1 VSVKKQEILEIPI
14 LGMDCA
20 ECTQHVKSAISG
32 LRGVTSVQVLL
43 ASEKAIVL
51 IDPDHVD
58 LTRIATAVKS
68 AGYSVRAGEEVDSPK
83 TNYGDI
89 SRHMF
94 TVLGLVFGVVL
105 FVVVFGEWLGLFAE
119 VTTMV
124 PFPVGL
130 MIVLLAGL
138 PVFKNVLQA
147 AINKRITAHTLMS
160 LGAIAALIVGQWAT
174 AAVVVFFM
182 RIGDY
187 IERFTT
193 ERARRAVKEL
203 DTLAPQK
210 ARVIRDGVE
219 VEIELQD
226 VNPGEIVVVRPGE
239 MIPVDGEVISGQAT
253 VDQATITGESM
264 PVEAGP
270 GTQVYAATLATL
282 GSLRVK
288 AKHIGPES
296 TFGRVIKMVEHAE
309 LHRGEIQRLADRFSS
324 YYLPVV
330 VSIAALTFILRQDA
344 LATAAVLIVACSCAF
359 ALATPIAILASVG
372 AAARRGLLI
381 KGGKYLESLA
391 HVDVILIDKTGTLTL
406 GTPQVTDVLVVNG
419 EEDNLLSQNTILQLA
434 ASAERYSEHPLAR
447 AVREAAQLK
456 GLTLSEIEDFEALP
470 GVGVR
475 TRINGNMVEVG
486 SRRLLSEINS
496 SSGLQQ
502 NITKN
507 AIQES
512 MQYGVDQETIK
523 FRIYESV
530 LPEIGKLE
538 SEGKTVFYV
547 HLDGELVG
555 LIASTDTLRS
565 EAPLAIKK
573 IRELGITQIELLTG
587 DNRQTSASLAK
598 KLGISYR
605 AGLLPEDKI
614 AIVKEYQ
621 AKGHTVAMIGD
632 GVNDA
637 PALAQAEIGI
647 AVGAVGKGVA
657 MEAAHIALL
666 RDDWFLI
673 PEVIQIARRTMR
685 VVKGNIGF
693 TSVFNLVGLSI
704 AAMGYLPPI
713 LAAAMQAIPD
723 LGILANSSR
732 LLKR

>member
-1 VSVKKQEILEIPI
+1 VSVKKQETLEIPI

-203 DTLAPQK
+203 DTLAPQS

-219 VEIELQD
+219 VEVELQD

-288 AKHIGPES
+288 AKQIGSDS

-419 EEDNLLSQNTILQLA
+419 EADNLLSQNTILQLA

-447 AVREAAQLK
+447 AVREAAELK

-496 SSGLQQ
+496 SSDLQQ
-502 NITKN
+502 NKPKN

-523 FRIYESV
+523 FRIYETV

>member
-32 LRGVTSVQVLL
+32 LKGVTSVQVLL

-51 IDPDHVD
+51 LDPDHVD

-68 AGYSVRAGEEVDSPK
+68 AGYSVRAGAEMDSPEPS
-83 TNYGDI
+83 YGDI

-94 TVLGLVFGVVL
+94 TLLGLVFGVVL

-119 VTTMV
+119 VTTLV

-147 AINKRITAHTLMS
+147 AIRKRITAHTLMS

-419 EEDNLLSQNTILQLA
+419 EADNLLSQNTILQLA

-447 AVREAAQLK
+447 AVREAAELK

-496 SSGLQQ
+496 SSDLQQ
-502 NITKN
+502 NKPKN

-523 FRIYESV
+523 FRIYETV

-605 AGLLPEDKI
+605 AELLPEDKI

-723 LGILANSSR
+723 IGILANSSR

>member
-51 IDPDHVD
+51 LDPDHVD

-68 AGYSVRAGEEVDSPK
+68 AGYSVRAGEEMDSPEPS
-83 TNYGDI
+83 YGDI

-94 TVLGLVFGVVL
+94 TLLGLVFGVVL

-147 AINKRITAHTLMS
+147 AIRKRITAHTLMS

-203 DTLAPQK
+203 DTLAPQR

-419 EEDNLLSQNTILQLA
+419 EADNLLSQNTILQLA

-447 AVREAAQLK
+447 AVREAAELK

-496 SSGLQQ
+496 SSDLQQ
-502 NITKN
+502 NKPKN

-523 FRIYESV
+523 FRIYETV

-605 AGLLPEDKI
+605 AELLPEDKI

>member
-203 DTLAPQK
+203 DTLAPQS

-219 VEIELQD
+219 VEVELQD

-253 VDQATITGESM
+253 VDQATITGESL

-288 AKHIGPES
+288 AKQIGPDS

-419 EEDNLLSQNTILQLA
+419 EADNLLSQNTILQLA

-447 AVREAAQLK
+447 AVREAAELK

-496 SSGLQQ
+496 SSDLQQ
-502 NITKN
+502 NKPKN

-523 FRIYESV
+523 FRIYETV

-605 AGLLPEDKI
+605 AELLPEDKI

>member
-1 VSVKKQEILEIPI
+1 VRKLKTLEIPI
-14 LGMDCA
+14 QGMDCV
-20 ECTQHVKSAISG
+20 ECTQHVKRAISS
-32 LRGVTSVQVLL
+32 LKGVTSVEVLL
-43 ASEKAIVL
+43 ATEKAIVQL
-51 IDPDHVD
+51 DADQVD
-58 LTRIATAVKS
+58 LNQISAAIKS
-68 AGYSVRAGEEVDSPK
+68 AGYSTQAGEKQTFSEADS
-83 TNYGDI
+83 GDI
-89 SRHMF
+89 SRQMF
-94 TVLGLVFGVVL
+94 TLLGLVFGVVL
-105 FVVVFGEWLGLFAE
+105 FVVVFGEWLGVFAE
-119 VTTMV
+119 VTTLV

-130 MIVLLAGL
+130 VIILLAGF

-147 AINKRITAHTLMS
+147 AIRKQITSHTLMS
-160 LGAIAALIVGQWAT
+160 LGAVAALVVGQWAT

-203 DTLAPQK
+203 DTLAPQR

-219 VEIELQD
+219 VEVELQD

-253 VDQATITGESM
+253 VDQATITGESL

-288 AKHIGPES
+288 AKQIGPDS
-296 TFGRVIKMVEHAE
+296 TFGQVIKMVEHAE

-372 AAARRGLLI
+372 AAAKRGLLI

-391 HVDVILIDKTGTLTL
+391 RVDVLLIDKTGTLTL
-406 GTPQVTDVLVVNG
+406 GTPELTDVLVVNG
-419 EEDNLLSQNTILQLA
+419 GAGNLLSQNTILQLA

-447 AVREAAQLK
+447 AVREAAELK
-456 GLTLSEIEDFEALP
+456 GLTLSEVEDFEALP

-486 SRRLLSEINS
+486 SRRLLSEINLS
-496 SSGLQQ
+496 DDLQQ
-502 NITKN
+502 FITKN
-507 AIQES
+507 KIHD
-512 MQYGVDQETIK
+512 YTPRGVDEETNK
-523 FRIYESV
+523 ARIFKTV
-530 LPEIGKLE
+530 LPEIEKLE
-538 SEGKTVFYV
+538 GDGKTIFYV
-547 HLDGELVG
+547 RIDGELVG
-555 LIASTDTLRS
+555 LLASTDTLRS

-605 AGLLPEDKI
+605 AELLPEDKI
-614 AIVKEYQ
+614 AKVKEYQ
-621 AKGHTVAMIGD
+621 AKGHIVAMVGD

-637 PALAQAEIGI
+637 PALAQADVGI
-647 AVGAVGKGVA
+647 ALGSAGKGVA

-666 RDDWFLI
+666 RDDWLLI
-673 PEVIQIARRTMR
+673 PEVVQIARRTMR

-693 TSVFNLVGLSI
+693 TTVFNLVGLSI

-713 LAAAMQAIPD
+713 LAAVMQAIPD

>member
-1 VSVKKQEILEIPI
+1 VSVKKQETLEIPI

-203 DTLAPQK
+203 DTLAPQS

-219 VEIELQD
+219 VEVELQD

-288 AKHIGPES
+288 AKQIGSDS

-419 EEDNLLSQNTILQLA
+419 EADNLLSQNTILQLA

-447 AVREAAQLK
+447 AVREAAELK

-496 SSGLQQ
+496 SSDLQQ
-502 NITKN
+502 NKPKN

-523 FRIYESV
+523 FRIYETV

-605 AGLLPEDKI
+605 AELLPEDKI

>member
-1 VSVKKQEILEIPI
+1 VSVKKQETLEIPI

-203 DTLAPQK
+203 DTLAPQS

-219 VEIELQD
+219 VEVELQD

-288 AKHIGPES
+288 AKQIGSDS

-419 EEDNLLSQNTILQLA
+419 EADNLLSQNTILQLA

-447 AVREAAQLK
+447 AVREAAELK

-496 SSGLQQ
+496 SSDLQQ
-502 NITKN
+502 NKPKN

-523 FRIYESV
+523 FRIYETV

-605 AGLLPEDKI
+605 AELLPEDKI

-704 AAMGYLPPI
+704 AAMGYLPPV